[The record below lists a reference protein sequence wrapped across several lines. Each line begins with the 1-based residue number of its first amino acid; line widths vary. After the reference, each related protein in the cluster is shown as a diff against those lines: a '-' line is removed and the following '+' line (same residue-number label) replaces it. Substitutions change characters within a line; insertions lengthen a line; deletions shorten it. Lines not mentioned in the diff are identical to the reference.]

1 MATRKAAAKTD
12 ELDALAA
19 GPLENVIAAM
29 LWKNRHREPSMTMVL
44 RRQDLQGL
52 SDCCTYLKLVPQV
65 VVLRPPGR
73 EAIPATPPR
82 GNRPGIPAQPAEPPR
97 PHVVVALVNK
107 GTMDAIRPL
116 ENNDED
122 AELLVRE
129 EHRRRMQSKASFL
142 AQAAI
147 RMSSNG
153 DVSTSELRDIAECLQ
168 AFSAEGQE

>member
-1 MATRKAAAKTD
+1 MAKKQPAID
-12 ELDALAA
+12 PLNALAT

-44 RRQDLQGL
+44 KASDLQGMQ
-52 SDCCTYLKLVPQV
+52 DCCQYLKLVPQV
-65 VVLRPPGR
+65 VVLRPEGR
-73 EAIPATPPR
+73 PAVPAIPPR
-82 GNRPGIPAQPAEPPR
+82 GNRPGIPAQAAEPPR

-107 GTMDAIRPL
+107 GTMDAILPL

-129 EHRRRMQSKASFL
+129 QHRRRMQSKAGFL
-142 AQAAI
+142 VQAAL

-168 AFSAEGQE
+168 AFAGETE